1 MRHHPAVLAAAALFW
16 ALPARSA
23 PAEGAPLAAGECHY
37 TYSVWNVKA
46 KASKAHRSVAKPYS
60 QLTDQEKG
68 PLGCTPC
75 EEDQAPVKLSNGLE
89 FRACRRA
96 ADKIREVLEA
106 ALARGQ
112 KIVSVVGYR
121 AQMSKGI
128 ADKSGNR
135 TELSNHAF
143 GVAVDV
149 NEGYNGLYNDC
160 VAWSPQ
166 CVLGKGGRY
175 RPGSE
180 LSLTEESPVVQ
191 EMKKAGFG
199 WGGKIAGR
207 QKDFMHFSPTGY

>member
-1 MRHHPAVLAAAALFW
+1 MIRRTGFAAAAILLR
-16 ALPARSA
+16 AVCANAAEPAQ
-23 PAEGAPLAAGECHY
+23 CHY

-46 KASKAHRSVAKPYS
+46 KASKAHHAVAKPYA
-60 QLTDQEKG
+60 QLAAKEKG

-75 EEDQAPVKLSNGLE
+75 EEDQADVQLSNGLQ
-89 FRACRRA
+89 FRACRLVSDRIHDA
-96 ADKIREVLEA
+96 LEA
-106 ALARGQ
+106 ALSRGQ

-121 AQMSKGI
+121 AQMSKGP
-128 ADKSGNR
+128 ADQSGNR

-166 CVLGKGGRY
+166 CVLGKGGPY
-175 RPGSE
+175 QPGSE
-180 LSLTEESPVVQ
+180 LSLTEGSPLVQ
-191 EMKKAGFG
+191 EMKKVGYD

-207 QKDFMHFSPTGY
+207 QKDFMHFSPSGY